1 MRKRI
6 QKILSS
12 IFGPVVLIFFTT
24 LLLKWVVSILN
35 GQNIALLY
43 LIPVMIST
51 FLWGL
56 IPGLLTS
63 FLSFLTFNYFFIKP
77 YNTLLV
83 HQSQDLLTLI
93 IFLAVAIVMSQLI
106 GQERKAG
113 LVARTKEWEATRM
126 YELISSLAEIT
137 SVEMITKTIADK
149 LFSTF
154 QFDQVEVEVNEN
166 NTKGKVT
173 GCIPDLKPPER
184 LPEVTRTMKTQR
196 QQEGV
201 IHIWHHKF
209 NLSDAETR
217 LLDAYCDQ
225 SALAIERIRLTEG
238 KNRLQVLEQSDLVKT
253 SLLNSVSHELRSP
266 LAAIKASISSLR
278 SGTVDWNNSAR
289 NDLVAMVDEETDR
302 LNLLVGNLLD
312 MSRIES
318 GSLKPNLRWNS
329 IVEIA
334 MGVASK
340 MRSQL
345 QDHSIN
351 FDFPQELPLVS
362 TDYVMIEQV
371 FTNLIS
377 NSIKYAPVNTQIQIS
392 AQKDDETLKVI
403 IKNQSPAVE
412 EENLEHIFEK
422 FYRVTQADKV
432 IGTGLGLSIC
442 KGIIEAHG
450 GKIWAENV
458 TDGFRFVFTLP
469 LNLNGNYPDFPEE
482 ITNG

>member
-6 QKILSS
+6 PNILSS
-12 IFGPVVLIFFTT
+12 IFGPVALIFFTT
-24 LLLKWVVSILN
+24 LLLKWVVSMLN
-35 GQNIALLY
+35 VQNIAFLY
-43 LIPVMIST
+43 LIPVMVST
-51 FLWGL
+51 VLWGL
-56 IPGLLTS
+56 IPGLMTG
-63 FLSFLTFNYFFIKP
+63 FISFLTFNYFFIKP

-83 HQSQDLLTLI
+83 HQSQDLITLT
-93 IFLAVAIVMSQLI
+93 IFLVVAIVMSQLI

-113 LVARTKEWEATRM
+113 LLARTKEWEATRM

-137 SVEMITKTIADK
+137 TVKMVAQTIAEK
-149 LFSTF
+149 LINTF

-166 NTKGKVT
+166 KGEMKVT
-173 GCIPDLKPPER
+173 GCFPDLKPPDR
-184 LPEVTRTMKTQR
+184 FPEVTSVMKTQR
-196 QQEGV
+196 EQEGK
-201 IHIWHHKF
+201 IHIWHHKG

-217 LLDAYCDQ
+217 LLEAYCDQ

-289 NDLVAMVDEETDR
+289 NDLIAMVDEETDR

-329 IVEIA
+329 IMEIA

-345 QDHSIN
+345 QDHSLV
-351 FDFPQELPLVS
+351 FDLPKELPLVL

-377 NSIKYAPVNTQIQIS
+377 NSIKYAPSNSQILIS
-392 AQKDDETLKVI
+392 AQKDDESLKVG
-403 IKNQSPAVE
+403 IKNHSPAVE
-412 EENLEHIFEK
+412 EKNLENIFEK
-422 FYRVTQADKV
+422 FHRVTQADKV

-458 TDGFRFVFTLP
+458 ADGFRFVFTLP
-469 LNLNGNYPDFPEE
+469 LKLNENYPDFPEE
-482 ITNG
+482 IING